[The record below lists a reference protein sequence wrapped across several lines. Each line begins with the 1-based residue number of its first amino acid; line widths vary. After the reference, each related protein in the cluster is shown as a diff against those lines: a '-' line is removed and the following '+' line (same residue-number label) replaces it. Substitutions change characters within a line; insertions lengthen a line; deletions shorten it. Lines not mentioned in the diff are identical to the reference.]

1 MSSQP
6 KGQREPT
13 QEEQAV
19 IADYR
24 KLQES
29 KREIAAKI
37 LELEAEVKDHEY
49 QIIKNNK
56 KKNKQIYLCCFFFC
70 VEFEL

>member
-49 QIIKNNK
+49 QIIKIQKKTNK
-56 KKNKQIYLCCFFFC
+56 YILLLFFFC